1 MTLTMRQ
8 PLPELRIIQQEFT
21 HRDKRP
27 YPGSASSARKPQ
39 SSSDDDDTYENRR
52 LSQGSN
58 ISQTESSQPPV
69 KIRKKPGRKPN
80 PASPAVRKEQNRAAQ
95 RAFRDRKERHLQQME
110 STIKDLRET
119 NAQITQQSQ
128 QETQQLKGSIQSLQ
142 SENYYLREVVFSFE
156 TALSKSGNVAIL
168 QEVKEELYRRH
179 YEKHSRKKITDAESQ
194 EHGPPAPTTP
204 SMFLPNGCPP
214 LPGSGISQLNQD
226 SVFDQGATTSLT
238 VCGTK
243 NAIPSPPR
251 TPLSPSLSSST
262 SSATPTVN
270 AAFPQ
275 PSSAPSVKPMVPQ
288 DNTMFSMNND
298 ILYRAPPSIP
308 FIIMESG
315 RPSKPGS
322 STKPASPS
330 RYSPSP
336 SETETYLTRQP
347 EHIKHTS
354 MFDEL
359 QSALFPPGTLQS
371 IIRSN
376 LATPQEIVNDVP
388 LLEQLHDHRPF
399 KDPVISPIQSAF
411 TFSTCSID
419 VPSFSS
425 FLDDDNC
432 DLRLAT
438 STLGLDDGLKQ
449 NVIPSKRLQLEIQ
462 VLASA
467 PPAVDPNIDPQIYAI
482 PHDSRID
489 LIPCPRLRAQMI
501 LHQKKIDIEDL
512 GQLLI
517 NGAICHGHPLDPHSW
532 ELPEEFFDRYG
543 FLLGEEM
550 LRHRNKIW
558 PKKDVPLAETSRAH

>member
-1 MTLTMRQ
+1 MRQ

-21 HRDKRP
+21 RRDKRP

-39 SSSDDDDTYENRR
+39 TSEDEDDTNMSRR
-52 LSQGSN
+52 FSQDSD

-95 RAFRDRKERHLQQME
+95 RAFRDRKERYLQQME
-110 STIKDLRET
+110 STIKELREN
-119 NAQITQQSQ
+119 NAQITQKSQ
-128 QETQQLKGSIQSLQ
+128 QEAQQLKGSIQSLQ

-156 TALSKSGNVAIL
+156 TALSKGGNVAIL

-179 YEKHSRKKITDAESQ
+179 YEKHSRKRIAGAGSQ
-194 EHGPPAPTTP
+194 EHGPPTPTTP
-204 SMFLPNGCPP
+204 SMFLPNGSPP
-214 LPGSGISQLNQD
+214 LPGLDISQSNQD
-226 SVFDQGATTSLT
+226 RIFDQRVT
-238 VCGTK
+238 
-243 NAIPSPPR
+243 PPK
-251 TPLSPSLSSST
+251 TSPSSSSSSST
-262 SSATPTVN
+262 SPVTPAVN
-270 AAFPQ
+270 ATSPQ
-275 PSSAPSVKPMVPQ
+275 SSSAPSVESMTPQ
-288 DNTMFSMNND
+288 DNTVLSMNAD
-298 ILYRAPPSIP
+298 ILYKAPPSIP

-322 STKPASPS
+322 STRPAS
-330 RYSPSP
+330 SPRKSSSP
-336 SETETYLTRQP
+336 AGTETYPIRRSEYT
-347 EHIKHTS
+347 KHA

-371 IIRSN
+371 IIRSS
-376 LATPQEIVNDVP
+376 LSTPQEIVNDIP
-388 LLEQLHDHRPF
+388 LLDQLHEHRPF
-399 KDPVISPIQSAF
+399 KDPVAPPAQNAF

-425 FLDDDNC
+425 FLDDDNS

-449 NVIPSKRLQLEIQ
+449 NVIPSKRLQLEIR

-467 PPAVDPNIDPQIYAI
+467 PPAVDPNIDAKIYSL

-501 LHQKKIDIEDL
+501 LHQKNFDIEDL
-512 GQLLI
+512 CQLLI

-532 ELPEEFFDRYG
+532 ELPEAFFDRYG

-558 PKKDVPLAETSRAH
+558 PKKDELFAGKYSLLALDAPILNNRLLTRRSFFD